1 MNNLINKILLVA
13 AYFVRCVCV
22 GTVAVSFAIGKIA
35 LALAHVCRWAI
46 IAAIGLL
53 ALPFILAG
61 LACVVV
67 VLVLAIPFALIL

>member
-1 MNNLINKILLVA
+1 MKNLLL
-13 AYFVRCVCV
+13 FLSNFNRCLCV
-22 GTVAVSFAIGKIA
+22 GLVVIAYAIAGLAHA
-35 LALAHVCRWAI
+35 LARVFRWVL